1 MAIHCGLVT
10 YIIEI
15 FGISCTLYLYSL
27 RRSYRLPIVYAFNVA
42 FDIILFISSLVSMIE
57 NNTHVIKKVKRGKK
71 LDEFFLLKNL
81 YNIKIDIFP
90 STQNLSNLGY
100 NKLNNK

>member
-1 MAIHCGLVT
+1 MT
-10 YIIEI
+10 
-15 FGISCTLYLYSL
+15 
-27 RRSYRLPIVYAFNVA
+27 
-42 FDIILFISSLVSMIE
+42 E
-57 NNTHVIKKVKRGKK
+57 NNIHVIKKVKRGKK